1 MAPSG
6 AMSDPAPHSKP
17 AADTSGLPPR
27 VLSGLQ
33 PSGDLHLGNYFGAIQ
48 QHIALQDEYPGE
60 CLFFIADY
68 HALTTVRDAELLRR
82 NTREIAVT
90 YLAFGLDLE
99 RAALFRQSDVPEVT
113 ELMWLLACATGTG
126 LLERAHSFKDKVAH
140 GIKPSAG
147 LFCYPILMAAD
158 ILVYQSSMVPVGKDQ
173 VQHVEMAQ
181 DMATHFNEQFGG
193 GEAILRRPEW
203 RLSKSPYVPGLDGA
217 KMSKTYGNTIPIWS
231 TGKDL
236 RKRIGGIVTDST
248 PLGQP
253 LPVES
258 DKVLALLD
266 LVLDEHEREEVRDWY
281 RAGARQGQPF
291 GYGHAKMLLAD
302 RIDAYFADAR
312 ARRDRLLAQPELVE
326 DALRASATQARALAA
341 ATLDRCRAATGLR

>member
-1 MAPSG
+1 MSETDPSTD
-6 AMSDPAPHSKP
+6 ADVDTPA
-17 AADTSGLPPR
+17 LPPR

-33 PSGDLHLGNYFGAIQ
+33 PSGDLHVGNYFGAIQ

-68 HALTTVRDAELLRR
+68 HSLTTVRDPEVLRR
-82 NTREIAVT
+82 NTFDIAVT

-113 ELMWLLACATGTG
+113 ELMWLLACATGMG
-126 LLERAHSFKDKVAH
+126 LLERAHSYKDKVAH
-140 GIKPSAG
+140 GIKPNAG
-147 LFCYPILMAAD
+147 LFCYPLLMAAD
-158 ILVYQSSMVPVGKDQ
+158 ILLYQSSMVPVGKDQ

-181 DMATHFNEQFGG
+181 DMATHFNEQFGR
-193 GEAILRRPEW
+193 GESILRRPEW
-203 RLSKSPYVPGLDGA
+203 RLSKSPLVPGLDGA

-236 RKRIGGIVTDST
+236 KKRIGGIVTDST

-253 LPVES
+253 LTAEN

-266 LVLDEHEREEVRDWY
+266 LVLDESEREEVRSWY
-281 RAGARQGQPF
+281 RAGARPGSPGESQPF

-302 RIDAYFADAR
+302 RIDAFFADAR
-312 ARRDRLLAQPELVE
+312 ARRERLIAQPQLVE

-341 ATLDRCRAATGLR
+341 ATLERCRVATGLR